1 MKPAGMV
8 LVMITSVVVTGSLAA
23 TMRTH
28 YVRVTVTT
36 SQLLISVGP
45 AMVTAVGRMVEADG
59 RHPRGEWRG
68 EIGSPRLDARRWMLV
83 TQCWGLDAGIS
94 MLDGQYW

>member
-68 EIGSPRLDARRWMLV
+68 ERGEGKLGARGWMR
-83 TQCWGLDAGIS
+83 DAGC
-94 MLDGQYW
+94 W